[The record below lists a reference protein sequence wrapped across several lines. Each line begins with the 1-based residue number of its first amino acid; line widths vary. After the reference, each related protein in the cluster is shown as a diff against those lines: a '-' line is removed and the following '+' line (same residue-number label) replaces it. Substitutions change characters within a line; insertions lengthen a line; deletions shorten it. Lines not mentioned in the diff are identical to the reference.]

1 MLSQIASTERL
12 FVTCKFCGEF
22 WQRRDRLFLGLDLP
36 MTFCCLINCRRQY
49 RRLLCTRS
57 RPDPVELPW
66 IDLGLV
72 IAIAP
77 RPRPSVREAPCY
89 ARSSARTSRASP
101 PTMIEDGA
109 GSRDA
114 RSGVFR
120 AASVYT
126 RAACLT
132 SAKIFGLPPG
142 LPL

>member
-77 RPRPSVREAPCY
+77 GGNCHKLVVRQFAKRLVTH
-89 ARSSARTSRASP
+89 ARLHVLA
-101 PTMIEDGA
+101 
-109 GSRDA
+109 
-114 RSGVFR
+114 
-120 AASVYT
+120 
-126 RAACLT
+126 
-132 SAKIFGLPPG
+132 GLPPQ
-142 LPL
+142 P